1 MVRTVTLVR
10 WLSAVTLL
18 VPAALVCAAQE
29 QYPKPL
35 IHTPT
40 DHPAARI
47 LLLSVDGLH
56 AVDLANWI
64 VVHPHSTLA
73 ELAARGDTY
82 TNAHTPMADPAAGL
96 LALTTGGTPISA
108 GIVSSNGYDRAL
120 SPPGSACKITGAAL
134 TLDAP
139 FDPAKAPLDPRNGCT
154 PLQPHQL
161 LRVNTIFEVVREK
174 IGPTA
179 WAGEDAATTDL
190 LRGPSGK
197 GLNDACAF
205 EPATPTAGDQR
216 RVTAVLRWIDGKDC
230 TGNSNAPVPALFGMS
245 YASLAASQST
255 PGMGYV
261 DAIGTPSAGLA
272 RAFES
277 LDASIGRI
285 VAELK
290 AKSLYNSTWIFVTA
304 PYGQSPMDQRRRRL
318 IPIAQIKAIV
328 DGIRPGLCAHI
339 TGGDAALIWLT
350 DSARTTAA
358 VKALGD
364 AAATIGL
371 AEIDSGARLALTL
384 NSPQKDSR
392 MPDIILQ
399 PEPGVLWASHGD
411 TALASHGGTLDED
424 THVALLV
431 SGAQFTGRSDPTY
444 VPTTQLG
451 PLLLRALGMEKFD
464 LDALHQEHSPALPG
478 VF

>member
-1 MVRTVTLVR
+1 VTRTGTPLR
-10 WLSAVTLL
+10 WLL
-18 VPAALVCAAQE
+18 AATILATAAFACVAQE

-40 DHPAARI
+40 NHPAARVI
-47 LLLSVDGLH
+47 LLSIDGLH

-64 VVHPHSTLA
+64 AAHPHSVFA
-73 ELAARGDTY
+73 ELSARGDTY

-96 LALTTGGTPISA
+96 LALTTGGTPIST
-108 GIVSSNGYDRAL
+108 GVLSVNGYDRAL
-120 SPPGSACKITGAAL
+120 SPAGSACKTTGTPL
-134 TLDAP
+134 TLDAT
-139 FDPAKAPLDPRNGCT
+139 FKAPLDPRNHCA
-154 PLQPHQL
+154 PLTPHQL
-161 LRVNTIFEVVREK
+161 LHVNTIFEVVREK

-179 WAGEDAATTDL
+179 WAGENASTTDL
-190 LRGPSGK
+190 LRGPSGE
-197 GLNDACAF
+197 GLTEACAF
-205 EPATPTAGDQR
+205 EPASPTAGDQAR
-216 RVTAVLRWIDGKDC
+216 LTAVLHWIDAKDC
-230 TGNSNAPVPALFGMS
+230 TGTSGAPIPALFGMS
-245 YASLAASQST
+245 YASLAAAQSA

-272 RAFES
+272 QAFES

-290 AKSLYNSTWIFVTA
+290 AKGLYDSTWIVVTA
-304 PYGQSPMDQRRRRL
+304 PYGQSPMDQRRRRA
-318 IPIAQIKAIV
+318 IPMAQIKAIV
-328 DGIRPGLCAHI
+328 DAVHPGLLAHI
-339 TGGDAALIWLT
+339 SGGDAALIWLT
-350 DSARTTAA
+350 DSARTPA
-358 VKALGD
+358 VVRALSD
-364 AAATIGL
+364 AAPAIGL
-371 AEIDSGARLALTL
+371 AEIISGARLALTL
-384 NSPQKDSR
+384 NSPQQGSR
-392 MPDIILQ
+392 APDIILQ
-399 PEPGVLWASHGD
+399 PVLGVLWTWPGD

-464 LDALHQEHSPALPG
+464 LDALHKEHSPALPG

>member
-1 MVRTVTLVR
+1 VNRTATTVR
-10 WLSAVTLL
+10 WLSAVSLL
-18 VPAALVCAAQE
+18 AAAFSACPAQE

-40 DHPAARI
+40 DHPTARV

-64 VVHPHSTLA
+64 AAHPHSILA
-73 ELAARGDTY
+73 ELASRGDTY
-82 TNAHTPMADPAAGL
+82 TNAHTPMADSAAGL
-96 LALTTGGTPISA
+96 LALTTGGTPIST
-108 GIVSSNGYDRAL
+108 GIISTDGYDRTL
-120 SPPGSACKITGAAL
+120 SPPGSDCKVTGAAFA
-134 TLDAP
+134 LDAN
-139 FDPAKAPLDPRNGCT
+139 FQAPLDPHNHCT

-161 LRVNTIFEVVREK
+161 LRVNTIFEVVHDK
-174 IGPTA
+174 IGSTA

-197 GLNDACAF
+197 GLTQACAF
-205 EPATPTAGDQR
+205 EPATPAVGDEA
-216 RVTAVLRWIDGKDC
+216 RVTAVLRWIDAKDC
-230 TGNSNAPVPALFGMS
+230 TGNSDAAVPALFGMS
-245 YASLAASQST
+245 YAWLAAAQSA
-255 PGMGYV
+255 PGMGYIDSV
-261 DAIGTPSAGLA
+261 GTPSTGLA
-272 RAFES
+272 KAFES

-290 AKSLYNSTWIFVTA
+290 TKNLYDSTWIFVTA
-304 PYGQSPMDQRRRRL
+304 PYGQSPMDRRRRRL
-318 IPIAQIKAIV
+318 IPVARIEAIV
-328 DGIRPGLCAHI
+328 DTVHPGLIAHI

-350 DSARTTAA
+350 DSARTPAV

-364 AAATIGL
+364 AAPAIGL
-371 AEIDSGARLALTL
+371 AEIVSGARLSLTL
-384 NSPQKDSR
+384 NSPQQDAR
-392 MPDIILQ
+392 APDIILQ
-399 PEPGVLWASHGD
+399 PELGVLWTSSGD
-411 TALASHGGTLDED
+411 NTLAAHGGFLDED

-464 LDALHQEHSPALPG
+464 LDALHREHSPALPG

>member
-1 MVRTVTLVR
+1 MV
-10 WLSAVTLL
+10 
-18 VPAALVCAAQE
+18 
-29 QYPKPL
+29 
-35 IHTPT
+35 
-40 DHPAARI
+40 
-47 LLLSVDGLH
+47 
-56 AVDLANWI
+56 
-64 VVHPHSTLA
+64 
-73 ELAARGDTY
+73 
-82 TNAHTPMADPAAGL
+82 
-96 LALTTGGTPISA
+96 
-108 GIVSSNGYDRAL
+108 
-120 SPPGSACKITGAAL
+120 
-134 TLDAP
+134 
-139 FDPAKAPLDPRNGCT
+139 APLDPHNHCA

-197 GLNDACAF
+197 GLAEACAF
-205 EPATPTAGDQR
+205 DPATPTAGDHAR
-216 RVTAVLRWIDGKDC
+216 LTAVLHWIDAKDC
-230 TGNSNAPVPALFGMS
+230 TGSVDAPVPALFGMS
-245 YASLAASQST
+245 YSSLAAAQSA

-261 DAIGTPSAGLA
+261 DAIGSPSAGLA
-272 RAFES
+272 QAFES

-290 AKSLYNSTWIFVTA
+290 AKGLYDSTWIVVTA
-304 PYGQSPMDQRRRRL
+304 PYGQSPMDQRRRRA

-328 DGIRPGLCAHI
+328 DSVHPGLVAHI

-350 DSARTTAA
+350 DQARTPAV

-364 AAATIGL
+364 ASVAIGL
-371 AEIDSGARLALTL
+371 AEINSGTRLALTL
-384 NSPQKDSR
+384 NSPQQDSR
-392 MPDIILQ
+392 TPDIILQ
-399 PEPGVLWASHGD
+399 PELGVLWTWPGD
-411 TALASHGGTLDED
+411 IAFASHGGTLDED

-464 LDALHQEHSPALPG
+464 LDALHKEHSPALPG

>member
-1 MVRTVTLVR
+1 MARTATPVR
-10 WLSAVTLL
+10 WLSAVTQL
-18 VPAALVCAAQE
+18 AATVIACAAQE

-40 DHPAARI
+40 DHPATRV

-56 AVDLANWI
+56 AVDLANW
-64 VVHPHSTLA
+64 VATHPHSVVA

-96 LALTTGGTPISA
+96 LALTTGGTPIST
-108 GIVSSNGYDRAL
+108 GIVSANGYDRAL
-120 SPPGSACKITGAAL
+120 SPSGSACKVTGATF
-134 TLDAP
+134 TLDAN
-139 FDPAKAPLDPRNGCT
+139 FNAPLDPHDHCA

-161 LRVNTIFEVVREK
+161 LHVNTIFEVVREK

-179 WAGEDAATTDL
+179 WAGEDPATTDL

-197 GLNDACAF
+197 GLTEACAF
-205 EPATPTAGDQR
+205 EPATPTAGDHAR
-216 RVTAVLRWIDGKDC
+216 LSAILHWIDAKDC
-230 TGNSNAPVPALFGMS
+230 TGTSDATVPALFGMS
-245 YASLAASQST
+245 YASLAAAQSA
-255 PGMGYV
+255 PGMGYLDAV
-261 DAIGTPSAGLA
+261 DTPSAGLA
-272 RAFES
+272 KAFES
-277 LDASIGRI
+277 LDATIGRI

-290 AKSLYNSTWIFVTA
+290 AKSLYASTWIFVTA
-304 PYGQSPMDQRRRRL
+304 PYGQSPMDRHRL
-318 IPIAQIKAIV
+318 RPIPIAQITAIV
-328 DGIRPGLCAHI
+328 NAVHPGLVAHI

-350 DSARTTAA
+350 DSVRTPEVA
-358 VKALGD
+358 KALGD
-364 AAATIGL
+364 SAPAIGL
-371 AEIDSGARLALTL
+371 AEIYSGPRLALTL
-384 NSPQKDSR
+384 NSPQHDSR
-392 MPDIILQ
+392 MPDISLQ
-399 PEPGVLWASHGD
+399 PLLGVLWTSPAD
-411 TALASHGGTLDED
+411 TALASHGGNLDED

-464 LDALHQEHSPALPG
+464 LDALHKEHSPALPG

>member
-1 MVRTVTLVR
+1 VARIATPVR
-10 WLSAVTLL
+10 WLSAATLL
-18 VPAALVCAAQE
+18 AATAVACAAQE

-35 IHTPT
+35 VHTPT
-40 DHPAARI
+40 DHPAARV

-56 AVDLANWI
+56 AIDLANW
-64 VVHPHSTLA
+64 VAAHPHSPLA

-96 LALTTGGTPISA
+96 LALTTGGTPIST

-120 SPPGSACKITGAAL
+120 SPPGSACKITGAAF
-134 TLDAP
+134 TLDTP
-139 FDPAKAPLDPRNGCT
+139 FDPAKAPLDPRNHCA

-161 LRVNTIFEVVREK
+161 LHVNTIFEVVRDK

-179 WAGEDAATTDL
+179 WAGEDPATTDL

-197 GLNDACAF
+197 GLTEACAF
-205 EPATPTAGDQR
+205 DPATPTAGDHAR
-216 RVTAVLRWIDGKDC
+216 LAAVLRWIDGKDC
-230 TGNSNAPVPALFGMS
+230 TGTSDAPVPALFGMS
-245 YASLAASQST
+245 YTSLAIAQSA

-261 DAIGTPSAGLA
+261 DAIGTPSPRLA

-277 LDASIGRI
+277 LDASVGRI

-290 AKSLYNSTWIFVTA
+290 AKGLYDSTWIFVAA

-328 DGIRPGLCAHI
+328 DAVQPSLCAHI

-350 DSARTTAA
+350 DSARTSAV

-364 AAATIGL
+364 AAFTIGL
-371 AEIDSGARLALTL
+371 AEIISGARLALTL
-384 NSPQKDSR
+384 NSPQQDSR

-399 PEPGVLWASHGD
+399 PALGVLWASPGD
-411 TALASHGGTLDED
+411 TALAAHGGSLDED

-464 LDALHQEHSPALPG
+464 LDALHKEHSPALPG